1 MPGLINLGRLKKQQ
15 HLAERSFTEA
25 TLTKD
30 SGFIQAEERLS
41 AEITC
46 PGRRE
51 ESKKG
56 LRIDQNILLNI
67 PVQRARLKEAEITQR
82 KRFEAHAHKDYLE
95 YKFQPKEVLFN

>member
-1 MPGLINLGRLKKQQ
+1 MKQQ
-15 HLAERSFTEA
+15 ILVESSCTEA

-30 SGFIQAEERLS
+30 SEFIQAEERLS
-41 AEITC
+41 VEITC
-46 PGRRE
+46 LGRRE

-82 KRFEAHAHKDYLE
+82 RDPKPLHI
-95 YKFQPKEVLFN
+95 KFTWSASFSRKKSSSIKVTLLYDF